1 MSAAMAVDQYTAA
14 FHQERLVEYPAIDAI
29 EDRVGYALAGDRLRA
44 AARVLACPVKKSP
57 PNWQHGRVL
66 YAMARHY
73 LDGYRD
79 EFYSRPYFKTG
90 GVRLS
95 KVPDSVAMLDIGTA
109 KGFSAL
115 CMRWALDD
123 AHAIGTVTSVDV
135 LDPKERVSRNTVAE
149 VDGLKTLGEILAPWP
164 EAQSITFLKSTGQ
177 KWLQEHPERVH
188 VAFVD
193 GKHSY
198 EAVSWEA
205 ALLAERQLSGDLV
218 MFDDVQIDGVA
229 KAVKE
234 LRAYAIEYVDVLP
247 NRRYAIGVRK

>member
-1 MSAAMAVDQYTAA
+1 MSATAHITAEQYAAA
-14 FHQERLVEYPAIDAI
+14 FHQERLVEYPVIDAI
-29 EDRVGYALAGDRLRA
+29 EDRFGWALGVNRLES

-66 YAMARHY
+66 YAITRQFVEA
-73 LDGYRD
+73 LWNW
-79 EFYSRPYFKTG
+79 K
-90 GVRLS
+90 
-95 KVPDSVAMLDIGTA
+95 PDPADPHRGPRGIDSFMCLDIGTA

-115 CMRWALDD
+115 CMTWALSD
-123 AHAIGTVTSVDV
+123 AGAPGSVVSVDV
-135 LDPKERVSRNTVAE
+135 LDPSERVSRNTVAE

-164 EAQSITFLKSTGQ
+164 EAQAITFVKSTGQ
-177 KWLQEHPERVH
+177 KWLQEHPDEVH

-198 EAVSWEA
+198 EAVSWEG
-205 ALLAERQLSGDLV
+205 ALLAERQQSGDLA
-218 MFDDVQIDGVA
+218 MFDDVQMDGVA

-234 LRAYAIEYVDVLP
+234 LRAYNIEYVDVLP

>member
-1 MSAAMAVDQYTAA
+1 MSATAHITVEQYAAA
-14 FHQERLVEYPAIDAI
+14 FHQERLVEYRVIDAI
-29 EDRVGYALAGDRLRA
+29 EQRCGYALDRQKLEA

-66 YAMARHY
+66 YAITRRY
-73 LDGYRD
+73 LETATSLD
-79 EFYSRPYFKTG
+79 
-90 GVRLS
+90 
-95 KVPDSVAMLDIGTA
+95 ALDIGTA

-115 CMRWALDD
+115 CLQWAGMD
-123 AHAIGTVTSVDV
+123 ACVPGRVTSLDV

-164 EAQSITFLKSTGQ
+164 EAQAITFLKSTGQ

-198 EAVSWEA
+198 EAVSWEG
-205 ALLAERQLSGDLV
+205 ALLAERQQTGDLV
-218 MFDDVQIDGVA
+218 MFDDVQIEGVA

-234 LRAYAIEYVDVLP
+234 LRAYDVEYVDVLP
-247 NRRYAIGVRK
+247 NRRYAIVVRK

>member
-1 MSAAMAVDQYTAA
+1 MSATTHLAVDKYAAA
-14 FHQERLVEYPAIDAI
+14 FHQERLVEYRVIDAI
-29 EDRVGYALAGDRLRA
+29 EQRCGYALDRQRIEG

-66 YAMARHY
+66 YALAR
-73 LDGYRD
+73 R
-79 EFYSRPYFKTG
+79 
-90 GVRLS
+90 RLFDL
-95 KVPDSVAMLDIGTA
+95 PDDVLVMLDIGTA

-115 CMRWALDD
+115 CMRWAIDD
-123 AHAIGTVTSVDV
+123 TADTEGSVTIYRGWVFSVDV
-135 LDPKERVSRNTVAE
+135 LDPKESVSRNTVAE

-198 EAVSWEA
+198 EAVSWEG
-205 ALLAERQLSGDLV
+205 ALLAERQQSGDLA
-218 MFDDVQIDGVA
+218 MFDDVQMDGVA

-234 LRAYAIEYVDVLP
+234 LRAYDIEYVDVLR